1 MSEINEIGVAVVGNI
16 LSKMVLNGVSFSSS
30 FLKNTKENTDK
41 YYDSYFV
48 TGLYKTVLDEY
59 IDSHKGNFSDVNL
72 ENRVYC
78 SISLKNSVA
87 SRSTVIFYR
96 RKGEDK
102 LFANNLGTLLKDV
115 QSHRIFLVFDASVV
129 DIDSIMML
137 DLDLRFIN
145 GQAMIADRSVRQSGS
160 DFHLYMETDAIEH
173 NVDGIVSD
181 AFDNG
186 HRDYYM
192 VSMTN
197 SIAVIF
203 DND

>member
-16 LSKMVLNGVSFSSS
+16 LSKMVINGASFSKS
-30 FLKNTKENTDK
+30 FLKNIKKNTDK
-41 YYDSYFV
+41 CYDSYLV
-48 TGLYKTVLDEY
+48 TGLYKNVLDEY
-59 IDSHKGNFSDVNL
+59 VDSHKGNFSDVDL
-72 ENRVYC
+72 KNRVYC
-78 SISLKNSVA
+78 SISLKSSVA

-115 QSHRIFLVFDASVV
+115 QSHRMFLVFDASFV
-129 DIDSIMML
+129 DIDSIMLL
-137 DLDLRFIN
+137 DLDIRYTN
-145 GQAMIADRSVRQSGS
+145 GQATIADKRVRQSGR
-160 DFHLYMETDAIEH
+160 DFQLDMVTDVIEH
-173 NVDGIVSD
+173 IADGALAD

-197 SIAVIF
+197 SIAAIF